1 MSPVRAGFQEQGIGS
16 SVIHSM
22 TLQGQCHR
30 AEPLTVSLWAVGSS
44 VEVTWACL
52 SQSQGARTK
61 PVRILGLGCSP
72 PHPQVTGQTPESPP
86 HFKQDQPQS
95 PPHPFFFKFLQNSE
109 ASPEENRVRRRRE
122 PRQDTLCVAQVRWGK
137 EKSAVTLS

>member
-44 VEVTWACL
+44 VEVTWACI

-61 PVRILGLGCSP
+61 PVCILGLGSSP

-95 PPHPFFFKFLQNSE
+95 PPHPFSFKFLQNSE
-109 ASPEENRVRRRRE
+109 ASPEEENRVRRRRE
-122 PRQDTLCVAQVRWGK
+122 PRRDTLCVAQVRWGK
-137 EKSAVTLS
+137 KSAVTLS